1 MTVDRPLCPSCHEV
15 LPKVGLELGNPT
27 VTFLDKQGNVLRV
40 MRDGE
45 WLK

>member
-1 MTVDRPLCPSCHEV
+1 V
-15 LPKVGLELGNPT
+15 LPKIGIELGNPT
-27 VTFLDKQGNVLRV
+27 VTFLDEQGVVLRV